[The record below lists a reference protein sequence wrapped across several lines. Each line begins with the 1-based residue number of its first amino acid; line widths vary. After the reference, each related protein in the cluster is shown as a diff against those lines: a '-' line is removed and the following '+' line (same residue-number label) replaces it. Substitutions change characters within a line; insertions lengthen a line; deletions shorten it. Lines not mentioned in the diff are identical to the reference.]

1 MELKFVARQSDYLLL
16 EAEDGTSHQLLID
29 DQLKEALRN
38 TQEIK
43 SSGIVPKD
51 VQQKLRGGMSV
62 EEIAAEMGV
71 TESAIEPFAAPIL
84 DEIRYVLQSA
94 LSTLVS
100 DGQNMRS
107 LEELVLG
114 SQPDSLFTAHR
125 SESGWVISAKGAH
138 SYTWSFDPK
147 TKTLEPTSESA
158 KKLGS
163 LHSARDVVTQTV
175 PVRVEEAK
183 SEIKTDA
190 GAAAPDSS
198 VADEK
203 TEQSASVHDLVQEL
217 RSRRSVRSEELKPSS
232 AKGRAS
238 LPSWDEIVS
247 GAHLDSE
254 D

>member
-1 MELKFVARQSDYLLL
+1 MELKFVARQSEYLLL

-38 TQEIK
+38 SQEIK

-51 VQQKLRGGMSV
+51 VQTKLRSGLSV
-62 EEIAAEMGV
+62 EQVAAELGV

-84 DEIRYVLQSA
+84 DEIRFVLQSA
-94 LSTLVS
+94 LSTLLS
-100 DGQNMRS
+100 DGQNMKS
-107 LEELVLG
+107 LEELVLR
-114 SQPDSLFTAHR
+114 SQPESSFSAHR

-138 SYTWSFDPK
+138 SYTWAFDPK
-147 TKTLEPTSESA
+147 SKTLEPTSESA
-158 KKLGS
+158 KKLGT

-175 PVRVEEAK
+175 PVRAEEPKA
-183 SEIKTDA
+183 ERQQDQE
-190 GAAAPDSS
+190 APAETGSG
-198 VADEK
+198 
-203 TEQSASVHDLVQEL
+203 ASVHDLVQEL
-217 RSRRSVRSEELKPSS
+217 RSRRSVKAEELKPSS

-247 GAHLDSE
+247 GAHLESD

>member
-1 MELKFVARQSDYLLL
+1 MELRFVARQSDYLLV
-16 EAEDGTSHQLLID
+16 EAEDGSSHRLLIE
-29 DQLKEALRN
+29 DQLRDAIRN

-43 SSGIVPKD
+43 TSGIVPKD
-51 VQQKLRGGMSV
+51 VQNKLRSGMSV
-62 EEIAAEMGV
+62 EEVAAELGV

-94 LSTLVS
+94 LSTKVS
-100 DGQNMRS
+100 DGQSMRM
-107 LEELVLG
+107 LEDLVRH
-114 SQPDSLFTAHR
+114 SQPESKFSAHR
-125 SESGWVISAKGAH
+125 SDQGWVISALGSH
-138 SYTWSFDPK
+138 SYTWTYDPRSK
-147 TKTLEPTSESA
+147 LLEPISEAA

-175 PVRVEEAK
+175 PVRSEPSPSIVREAPPAVEE
-183 SEIKTDA
+183 E
-190 GAAAPDSS
+190 P
-198 VADEK
+198 E

-217 RSRRSVRSEELKPSS
+217 RSRRSSKPEELKPSS
-232 AKGRAS
+232 AKGRAA